1 MISFQKAVFIGS
13 FPKYHQLPADQ
24 GREIAMVGR
33 SNVGKSSLINA
44 LTGRKK
50 LAKSSSTP
58 GKTREIVLFD
68 LLGDCRLADLPGYG
82 YARVSHTEQRLW
94 AREMTQYLMERESLI
109 GIVQIMDYRH
119 PLSEKDKE
127 MLHLLREA
135 GKAII
140 LVLNKEDKLKQS
152 ERVKNLKKVENYLKE
167 LRFNAVILPLS
178 AQKAKGIDALRKLL
192 SQWFEG

>member
-1 MISFQKAVFIGS
+1 MISFQKAVFVGS
-13 FPKYHQLPADQ
+13 FPKYLQLPADQ